1 MLDVFMAIL
10 FIFACCVEIS
20 KINVGY
26 VNAHYSQRC
35 QISRGEELS
44 RWLGL
49 LNWLLPQS
57 RGPENAKRASCFY
70 SPYSLD
76 HLPGND
82 YKWIPR
88 YLRIVS
94 LPKVLTTK
102 KAYTEVELKMGTWK
116 KKKQLETISSV

>member
-20 KINVGY
+20 KINAGY
-26 VNAHYSQRC
+26 VNTHYSLKC

-57 RGPENAKRASCFY
+57 RGPEKGQRASCFY
-70 SPYSLD
+70 SLYFD
-76 HLPGND
+76 MQ
-82 YKWIPR
+82 
-88 YLRIVS
+88 YLLFGSFTRKR
-94 LPKVLTTK
+94 LQADP
-102 KAYTEVELKMGTWK
+102 
-116 KKKQLETISSV
+116 